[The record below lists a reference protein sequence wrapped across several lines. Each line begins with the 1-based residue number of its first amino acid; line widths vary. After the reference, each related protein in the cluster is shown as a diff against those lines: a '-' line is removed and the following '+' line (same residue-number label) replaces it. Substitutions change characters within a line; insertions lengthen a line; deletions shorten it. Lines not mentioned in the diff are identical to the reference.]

1 LFKTS
6 SGVDFAFCCGD
17 HIPSKKGAMSSSVK
31 KSTLVLVYLAMA
43 ILLITT
49 PACEGI
55 TPEGQPPQ
63 ATLPPQSLTAHEGVT
78 RKAFSQPA
86 PTATPGPTG
95 SAQSNPAPFG
105 TPVSINNMTLKVTG
119 LIRPADDLV
128 AQGNMF
134 NAAPEAGKEYVFVN
148 LSATCNRNANETCQI
163 NDFDF
168 QIVGSSGQSQDAEI
182 FLAGV
187 SGLLEDGDFDGGTTK
202 TGSVAFIVEKS
213 ETNLILIYAP
223 FLGDEAYL
231 SAEQ

>member
-168 QIVGSSGQSQDAEI
+168 QIVGS
-182 FLAGV
+182 
-187 SGLLEDGDFDGGTTK
+187 GLLEDGDFDGGTTK